1 VSIAALAQ
9 RHSRAA
15 ALVAVA
21 LVIGGVIAALA
32 LPSSIY
38 PPLQFPASPSS
49 STRARCRRSR

>member
-21 LVIGGVIAALA
+21 LVVGGVIAALA

-38 PPLQFPASPSS
+38 PPLQFPRIVIVVHSGTLPPQ
-49 STRARCRRSR
+49 